1 MTDCTDTLSAALGQ
15 PTARPAKRPA
25 GLAVLVPC
33 HNEALSIGQVIA
45 DFRQALPEAEIFVY
59 DNRSTDDTAEVARR
73 AGATVR
79 REPMPGKGNVV
90 RRMFSD
96 VDADV
101 YLMVDGDATYDASAA
116 PAMVQ
121 KLLEEEV
128 DMVVGARQDIFDE
141 AHRFGH
147 GFGNRLFNALFHRF
161 FGRRFV
167 DIFSGYRVFSRRFVK
182 TFPAVS
188 TGFEIETEMSFHAS
202 QLRLPVAEVLTA
214 YGKRQEG
221 STSKLRTFHD
231 AFRILRMFV
240 LLLKEGRPAAFF
252 LGISLVLA
260 LAALALGYPLLVTF
274 LQTGLVPRLPTAVLA
289 TGLMIL
295 SGISLMCGLILDSVA
310 RGRLEQKRIAY
321 LRMPRTGRRG

>member
-1 MTDCTDTLSAALGQ
+1 MTSTAPRIAMMFPCYNEEAAIGDCV
-15 PTARPAKRPA
+15 RRFR
-25 GLAVLVPC
+25 AVLPD
-33 HNEALSIGQVIA
+33 ATIY
-45 DFRQALPEAEIFVY
+45 VY
-59 DNRSTDDTAEVARR
+59 DNNSTDRTVEMARQ
-73 AGATVR
+73 AGAIVR
-79 REPMPGKGNVV
+79 TEPMQGKGYVV
-90 RRMFSD
+90 CRMFAD
-96 VDADV
+96 IDADIYV
-101 YLMVDGDATYDASAA
+101 MADGDNTYDPGSVTRLIDKLASEN
-116 PAMVQ
+116 
-121 KLLEEEV
+121 L
-128 DMVVGARQDIFDE
+128 DMVVGARIEQDQ
-141 AHRFGH
+141 AAYRRGHRLGNFMLTWFL
-147 GFGNRLFNALFHRF
+147 GFLFRHHFK
-161 FGRRFV
+161 
-167 DIFSGYRVFSRRFVK
+167 DILSGYRVFSRRFVK